1 MAMTRSSGPTSRG
14 PGGGADRPRGGRPRY
29 VPKRRVCAFCADKSK
44 VIDFRDA
51 TKLRRYIS
59 ERAKIEGRRK
69 TATCSKHQRQ
79 MAEAIKRAR
88 HLAMLPFVL
97 AHIRQSGIGGYRSMT
112 GRFGPPG
119 ERPQFA
125 PPAAAQPVA
134 AQPVAAQPVVVQPV
148 AAQPAVPAA
157 QAAPVPDQV
166 QPQAEAAESA
176 AAPADGQEPDK
187 K

>member
-1 MAMTRSSGPTSRG
+1 MAMMRSSGSSSRG
-14 PGGGADRPRGGRPRY
+14 PAGADRPRGGRPRY

-88 HLAMLPFVL
+88 HLAMLPFTL
-97 AHIRQSGIGGYRSMT
+97 AHIRQSGIGGYRSMG
-112 GRFGPPG
+112 GRYGSPQG
-119 ERPQFA
+119 ERPPFMQQPAQPMGQA
-125 PPAAAQPVA
+125 PAGQPAAAA
-134 AQPVAAQPVVVQPV
+134 A
-148 AAQPAVPAA
+148 PAA
-157 QAAPVPDQV
+157 QAAV
-166 QPQAEAAESA
+166 A
-176 AAPADGQEPDK
+176 AAPVAAAPVAAAEPVAAPTVQEPEK

>member
-1 MAMTRSSGPTSRG
+1 MAMMRSSGSSSRG
-14 PGGGADRPRGGRPRY
+14 PAGADRPRGGRPRY

-51 TKLRRYIS
+51 GKLRRYIS

-88 HLAMLPFVL
+88 HLAMLPFTL
-97 AHIRQSGIGGYRSMT
+97 AHIRQSGIGGYRSMG
-112 GRFGPPG
+112 GRYGSPQGDRPPFMQH
-119 ERPQFA
+119 P
-125 PPAAAQPVA
+125 AQPFA
-134 AQPVAAQPVVVQPV
+134 APAT
-148 AAQPAVPAA
+148 AAQPAGAAAPAPTA
-157 QAAPVPDQV
+157 QAAPAS
-166 QPQAEAAESA
+166 AEPIVAS
-176 AAPADGQEPDK
+176 APAQEPEK